1 MRTLKPI
8 LILWPSFLTAALGS
22 AIAFAW
28 IDPLHLPTPC
38 EHEHGRLAVY
48 TVLFFTLWALAA
60 LSSAMTIW
68 LSPRRE
74 ALDRLDKLDD

>member
-22 AIAFAW
+22 AIAFALV
-28 IDPLHLPTPC
+28 DPLHLPTPGDYA
-38 EHEHGRLAVY
+38 HGRLEIY
-48 TVLFFTLWALAA
+48 TVVFFTLWALAA

-68 LSPRRE
+68 LSPRRK
-74 ALDRLDKLDD
+74 ALDRLDERDD